1 MCLHKWTIIVNCKMM
16 SRIKQAGFSI
26 VELLV
31 VITVIGILASVV
43 MLTYSGIQGGAHDEA
58 VKTDLRNAA
67 DQLEIF
73 YIDNKRYP
81 SGSGLISE
89 LGSLN
94 LDLSD
99 SYKQGTSLLYCIDAG
114 ASPNYGQNFG
124 IAAIS
129 KSNKVWGMSNT
140 AGIKDITA
148 PVAGNHSGANICPK
162 IPSATIINGGWTWS
176 SVW

>member
-1 MCLHKWTIIVNCKMM
+1 MN
-16 SRIKQAGFSI
+16 RIEQSGFSI

-58 VKTDLRNAA
+58 VKTDLRNTA

-81 SGSGLISE
+81 SGSNWISE
-89 LGSLN
+89 LSSLN

-99 SYKQGTSLLYCIDAG
+99 SYKQGTSLLYCLNPSG
-114 ASPNYGQNFG
+114 SSYGQNFG

-129 KSNKVWGMSNT
+129 KSDKVWAIANNT
-140 AGIKDITA
+140 GIKEITA
-148 PVAGNHSGANICPK
+148 SLPSYSGAVVCPA
-162 IPSATIINGGWTWS
+162 ILPSLNGGWSWS
-176 SVW
+176 SAW